1 MINNIFEAAKTIS
14 ALEIAERYAGT
25 KPTTTGAKTK
35 ARCPIHAE
43 QTASC
48 FFYPNGSFFCFG
60 CHAGGTAI
68 DMAARLFNCTPYEA
82 ARKIC
87 ADYGLTYDT
96 GADTEQIR
104 ARHKIAEAR
113 AAIRQATPFVYA
125 VHCALVR
132 WCDDRLKEI
141 NPADET
147 DNTLAQIESL
157 LDYRAESNNIL
168 DAIDQLQQQQKEGNL
183 YALLSTVFTPTRDK
197 YEMLKTWDDT
207 QRTNYAEG
215 VPTL

>member
-1 MINNIFEAAKTIS
+1 MNGIFDKAKTIS

-35 ARCPIHAE
+35 ARCPIHTE

-48 FFYPNGSFFCFG
+48 FFYPSGSFYCFG
-60 CHAGGTAI
+60 CHAGGSSI
-68 DMAARLFNCTPYEA
+68 DLAARLFNCTPYEA

-87 ADYGLTYDT
+87 ADYGLTYDKS
-96 GADTEQIR
+96 ADTEQIR
-104 ARHKIAEAR
+104 ARKKITEAR

-125 VHCALVR
+125 THCAVVR
-132 WCDDRLKEI
+132 WCDDRLSEI
-141 NPADET
+141 DPADDT
-147 DNTLAQIESL
+147 DSTLAQIESI
-157 LDYRAESNNIL
+157 LDYKAESNNIL

-183 YALLSTVFTPTRDK
+183 YAMLSAVFSQTRDK
-197 YEMLKTWDDT
+197 YEMLKTWDET
-207 QRTNYAEG
+207 QGTKYAEG